1 MPDLTSRLIVR
12 LIDGVSGPARA
23 AARSLAALQ
32 TAGRATVALG
42 TAKQIAANA
51 KSLAH
56 HTHAMATAV
65 SAPMAIIGAIG
76 AKTAFEFEKAG
87 NMLEA
92 LGEATAAQR
101 QEFEKIAN
109 VLNAKYPQ
117 SATEIIRTGTELLKA
132 GLDWKQ
138 MLGAMDSTLATAI
151 LGDMKPSEVATI
163 IAASLNAFQMP
174 RETLEQAGRS
184 TTTVADRISYA
195 AVKTTASLRDMGE
208 MFKYVA
214 GAAGATGSTIDDVTA
229 IAMAFAQ
236 NKVVGSEAGV
246 ALRSAI
252 VRMVRMPKGGLAALN
267 RVGLNLN
274 DYIQGKQQITSDR
287 IISGLLAGGIDAA
300 PLKSQ
305 IDALVDDPALQN
317 APLKL
322 AAKVQALLQEHMKS
336 TGSAVDASA
345 IAENVQDSIIA
356 AGTKIDLLRFFTD
369 LKKKMAEGTATMGD
383 ISQIFEGRHFAR
395 MQAVL
400 AADLDKIKTD
410 IVQNAEGFTAERYK
424 IAIKGIVG
432 PVYEL
437 TAALEGL
444 AVALG
449 KVVFPSLIT
458 FINQLTNALKSLS
471 EASPETLKWLTYIG
485 AGLAVLAP
493 LGFALGGLVAGFA
506 AAAAAVKLLIG
517 AFILLGGWAVAI
529 VIGLA
534 ALSYAIYANWDAFKR
549 WAENG
554 IDGLRRFNAAL
565 IAFEDG
571 VKAKIAEIAA
581 GLTGLGS
588 RIAESIRQG
597 AADLFSTGAQMLQQL
612 WDGMK
617 SKLSDMLGW
626 ASGIGAR
633 IKGALTGSAVTGQSV
648 GGETPTPR
656 ALGGNVTRGR
666 AYVVGERRRELF
678 FPGVSGTVHPTTQLG
693 GGGVSVSFSPVFN
706 IDGAQ
711 DAQAVAQE
719 TYRLF
724 EARVRELFRG
734 LQADAGLRFA

>member
-1 MPDLTSRLIVR
+1 MPDLTSRLVVR
-12 LIDGVSGPARA
+12 LIDGVSGPART

-32 TAGRATVALG
+32 AAGRATVALG

-51 KSLAH
+51 TALQR
-56 HTHAMATAV
+56 HTQAMATAV

-101 QEFEKIAN
+101 HEFEKIAN

-151 LGDMKPSEVATI
+151 LGDMKPSDVATI

-174 RETLEQAGRS
+174 KETVEQATRS

-195 AVKTTASLRDMGE
+195 AVRTTASLRDMGE

-252 VRMVRMPKGGLAALN
+252 VRMVRMPKGGLAALQ
-267 RVGLNLN
+267 RAGLNLN
-274 DYIQGKQQITSDR
+274 DYIQGKQQITSNR

-300 PLKSQ
+300 PLKAQ

-336 TGSAVDASA
+336 TGSALDAGV

-369 LKKKMAEGTATMGD
+369 LKKKMAEGTASMGD

-400 AADLDKIKTD
+400 AADLDKIKAD
-410 IVQNAEGFTAERYK
+410 IVRNAEGFTAERYK

-471 EASPETLKWLTYIG
+471 ETSPETLKWLTYIG

-517 AFILLGGWAVAI
+517 AFILLGGWAAAI

-549 WAENG
+549 WAENS

-565 IAFEDG
+565 IVFEDG
-571 VKAKIAEIAA
+571 VKAKIAEVTSW
-581 GLTGLGS
+581 LSGLGGN
-588 RIAESIRQG
+588 IASAIRQG
-597 AADLFSTGAQMLQQL
+597 TADLFSIGAQMLQQL

-617 SKLSDMLGW
+617 SKLSEMLGW

-656 ALGGNVTRGR
+656 ALGGNVSKGR

-693 GGGVSVSFSPVFN
+693 GGGVSLSFSPVFN

>member
-1 MPDLTSRLIVR
+1 
-12 LIDGVSGPARA
+12 
-23 AARSLAALQ
+23 
-32 TAGRATVALG
+32 
-42 TAKQIAANA
+42 
-51 KSLAH
+51 
-56 HTHAMATAV
+56 
-65 SAPMAIIGAIG
+65 
-76 AKTAFEFEKAG
+76 
-87 NMLEA
+87 
-92 LGEATAAQR
+92 
-101 QEFEKIAN
+101 
-109 VLNAKYPQ
+109 
-117 SATEIIRTGTELLKA
+117 
-132 GLDWKQ
+132 
-138 MLGAMDSTLATAI
+138 
-151 LGDMKPSEVATI
+151 
-163 IAASLNAFQMP
+163 
-174 RETLEQAGRS
+174 
-184 TTTVADRISYA
+184 
-195 AVKTTASLRDMGE
+195 MGE

-252 VRMVRMPKGGLAALN
+252 VRMVKMPKGGLAALQ
-267 RVGLNLN
+267 RAGLNLN

-300 PLKSQ
+300 PLKAQ
-305 IDALVDDPALQN
+305 IDALVDDPASQN

-336 TGSAVDASA
+336 TGSAMDASV
-345 IAENVQDSIIA
+345 IAENVQESIIA

-369 LKKKMAEGTATMGD
+369 LKKKMADGTATMGD

-400 AADLDKIKTD
+400 AADLDKIKAD
-410 IVQNAEGFTAERYK
+410 IVRGAEGFTAERYK

-471 EASPETLKWLTYIG
+471 ETSPETLKWLTYIG

-493 LGFALGGLVAGFA
+493 LGFALGGLVAGFE
-506 AAAAAVKLLIG
+506 AAAAAVKLLVG
-517 AFILLGGWAVAI
+517 AFILLGGWAAAI

-534 ALSYAIYANWDAFKR
+534 ALGYAIYANWDAFKR
-549 WAENG
+549 WAEYS

-581 GLTGLGS
+581 GLVGLGS

-597 AADLFSTGAQMLQQL
+597 AADLYSIGAQMLQQL

-633 IKGALTGSAVTGQSV
+633 IKGALTGSAVTGESV

-656 ALGGNVTRGR
+656 ALGGNVTKGR

-678 FPGVSGTVHPTTQLG
+678 FPGVSGTIHPTTQLG
-693 GGGVSVSFSPVFN
+693 GGGVSMSFNPVFN
-706 IDGAQ
+706 IDGAH
-711 DAQAVAQE
+711 DAQVVAQE